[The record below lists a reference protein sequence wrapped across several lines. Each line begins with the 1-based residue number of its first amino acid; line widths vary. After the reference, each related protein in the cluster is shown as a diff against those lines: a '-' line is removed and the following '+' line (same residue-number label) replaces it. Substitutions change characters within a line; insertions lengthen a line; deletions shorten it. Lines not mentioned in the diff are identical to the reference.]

1 MTLDKDDKKEIAQIV
16 GQVVD
21 AKVTPRLKKVEKK
34 LDVTMEMCAKN
45 TEGITVLDERF
56 EKVDERFEKIDERF
70 NDTDASLNRIE
81 TLAKSEIKYVD
92 DLSKRVVKLETK
104 SA

>member
-56 EKVDERFEKIDERF
+56 